1 MKKLINLC
9 LILTA
14 MFVTTS
20 CKDYLDQVPD
30 DVITIDKIFQSKV
43 NTDRF
48 LANIY
53 NTLPN
58 EHAQRFVGTTN
69 SGPWNAASD
78 DSEYTWDFNYA
89 NNMNRSVWANTD
101 GTVAGYWTNYYRGIR
116 NASYFMANIDG
127 ANASE
132 VTDLMKTTYKAEAR
146 ALRALYYFFLVRMYG
161 AVPLIGDQVLDL
173 DAPIEDL
180 KLSRTPFDEC
190 IAFIVSELDI
200 AYNDLPYLPA
210 NDEFGRITKG
220 IVKAYKAQAL
230 LLQASPLFN
239 GNPDYASV
247 ANRDGT
253 PLYSQSVDVAKWT
266 EAANAAKAF
275 LDEFVPNYYDLYTVT
290 NADPFQAAYLACR
303 NVMTVDWNKEWI
315 FARSNSGNNMQY
327 DRTPKHVGFPS
338 AAQGGGAH
346 GATQS
351 IVDAY
356 YMRNGL
362 PIENAASGYVSS
374 GFVSFRA
381 PFDVANRTT
390 YAAYTNR
397 EPRFYVGITYNGA
410 YWLNQANSSTAV
422 VSNFNYNGN
431 SGRVQSTS
439 DVTPTGYT
447 VRKNVAANNNNRG
460 ALLLRLA
467 NVYLDYAEAL
477 NESSPG
483 NADILRYLNLIRTR
497 AGVPVLGSTGIPV
510 PASQEAMR
518 EAIRRERRVEL
529 SFESVRY
536 FDTRR
541 WKIAATTDNG
551 PIYGLNLQGDG
562 DAFYQ
567 RTVIEN
573 RIFRANRDYLFP
585 IPNNEILK
593 NENLVQNPGW

>member
-1 MKKLINLC
+1 MKNIINIC
-9 LILTA
+9 LILFTISIA
-14 MFVTTS
+14 SS
-20 CKDYLDQVPD
+20 CKNYLDQVPD

-69 SGPWNAASD
+69 AGPWNAASD
-78 DSEYTWDFNYA
+78 DSKYTWDFNYA

-101 GTVAGYWTNYYRGIR
+101 GTVSGFWTNYYRGIR
-116 NASYFMANIDG
+116 NASYFMANIDA
-127 ANASE
+127 ANSAE
-132 VTDLMKTTYKAEAR
+132 VTDLMKSTYKAEAR

-161 AVPLIGDQVLDL
+161 AVPILGEEVLDL
-173 DAPIEDL
+173 NAPIEDL

-200 AYNDLPYLPA
+200 AYANLPYLPV

-220 IVKAYKAQAL
+220 VVKAYKAQAL

-247 ANRDGT
+247 VNKDGT
-253 PLYSQSVDVAKWT
+253 ALYNQSVDAGRWAT
-266 EAANAAKAF
+266 AATAAKEF
-275 LDEFVPNYYDLYTVT
+275 LDEFVPNYYDLYTVA

-315 FARSNSGNNMQY
+315 FARANSGNNMQY

-356 YMRNGL
+356 FMRNGL
-362 PIENAASGYVSS
+362 PIENPASGYMSS

-390 YAAYTNR
+390 FAMYANR
-397 EPRFYVGITYNGA
+397 EPRFYVGITYNGS

-422 VSNFNYNGN
+422 ISNFNYNGN

-447 VRKNVAANNNNRG
+447 VRKNVAANGNSRG

-483 NADILRYLNLIRTR
+483 NADILRYVNLIRSR
-497 AGVPVLGSTGIPV
+497 AGVPLYGSADIAAPT
-510 PASQEAMR
+510 SQEGMR

-529 SFESVRY
+529 AFESVRY

-541 WKIAATTDNG
+541 WKIAATTDSG
-551 PIYGLNLQGDG
+551 PVYGLNLQADG

-567 RTVIEN
+567 KTLIET
-573 RIFRANRDYLFP
+573 RIFRPERDYLFP
-585 IPNNEILK
+585 IPNNEVLK